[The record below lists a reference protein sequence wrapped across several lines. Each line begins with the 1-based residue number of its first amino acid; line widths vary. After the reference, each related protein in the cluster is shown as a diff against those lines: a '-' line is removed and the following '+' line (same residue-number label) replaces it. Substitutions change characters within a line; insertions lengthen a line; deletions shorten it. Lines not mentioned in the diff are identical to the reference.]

1 MAIDINRTLVAKK
14 EYVRPGERGFTRVE
28 PDLAHDHYTYQY
40 ECMGERRTVNLAVR
54 RTGRTDGSD
63 LQIEVRIDVFRDNK
77 GKGKRDFMRTE
88 CGSFCLPAHIAADFI
103 KSCTEIV

>member
-1 MAIDINRTLVAKK
+1 MANINRTLVKK
-14 EYVRPGERGFTRVE
+14 QEYKRPGERGFTRVE
-28 PDLAHDHYTYQY
+28 PDLSHDNYSHQY

-63 LQIEVRIDVFRDNK
+63 LQIEIRIETFKDNSHN
-77 GKGKRDFMRTE
+77 GKRDFQRKE
-88 CGSFCLPAHIAADFI
+88 CASFCLPAHIAADFI